1 MIKKLQSPMQTHFYE
16 TLHLIY
22 NNVRDSGAI
31 GEEAFM
37 QARIRFQEYIID
49 FLIQNQVQTS
59 SIVANYE
66 RIRQDKYL
74 KQKLISQYELS
85 KRK

>member
-37 QARIRFQEYIID
+37 QARIRFQVYIILSND
-49 FLIQNQVQTS
+49 
-59 SIVANYE
+59 
-66 RIRQDKYL
+66 
-74 KQKLISQYELS
+74 ISKKADSLGVGFFI
-85 KRK
+85 